1 MRATI
6 WNKLG
11 LFALTLGLVVLAYAV
26 AVRPWMLDWGSTA
39 AERAAVLPG
48 DSIAPAP
55 AKSTTRAITV
65 HAPADEVFPWLAQLG
80 QNRAGF
86 YSFEL
91 LEDLAGAEMP
101 RAETLLVGGQDW
113 QPGDMLWMYPYD
125 KASDYGGAPLVE
137 LVPGRALAFG
147 TWNFGTSHDL
157 PPNGSWAFVVDPM
170 SVDSSRLIVR
180 GRGAA
185 GTGFGWRLFDRAVF
199 EPVHFVMERRMMEGI
214 QRLAEGRKPRTR
226 TTDLAEI
233 FVWTAMFALF
243 VAGFVVTL
251 RRERWIV
258 PFVVTLAAAAG
269 FLVTTIFQPPAWIGL
284 PLVAAIAWLLRRGA
298 RGESIAPVDEGSALR
313 PAVAGRA

>member
-1 MRATI
+1 MPITI

-11 LFALTLGLVVLAYAV
+11 LFVLTLGLVVLVYALE
-26 AVRPWMLDWGSTA
+26 VRPRMLDWGSTSE
-39 AERAAVLPG
+39 ERAMTLPG
-48 DSIAPAP
+48 DSIVAAP
-55 AKSTTRAITV
+55 AKSTTRAITI
-65 HAPADEVFPWLAQLG
+65 HAPADKVFPWLAQLG

-91 LEDLAGAEMP
+91 LEDLVGAEMP
-101 RAETLLVGGQDW
+101 RAETLVVGGQDW

-125 KASDYGGAPLVE
+125 KANGYGGAPLVE

-147 TWNFGTSHDL
+147 TWNFDTPHDL

-170 SVDSSRLIVR
+170 SVDASRLIVR

-185 GTGFGWRLFDRAVF
+185 AAGIGWRLFDRAVF

-226 TTDLAEI
+226 TADLFEI
-233 FVWTAMFALF
+233 FVWTAMFTLF
-243 VAGFVVTL
+243 VAGFVATL
-251 RRERWIV
+251 RRERWIA
-258 PFVVTLAAAAG
+258 PFVLSLTAAAG
-269 FLVTTIFQPPAWIGL
+269 FLVTTIFQPPVWIGI

-298 RGESIAPVDEGSALR
+298 RGQGVSAVDEGSALR
-313 PAVAGRA
+313 PAVAG